1 MKLVQF
7 GFYKLKDKYFKDY
20 PSPQNRYVDN
30 KSENRPYYLAYT
42 DQNGIIWLLPISS
55 KVEKYKAKI
64 AEDEKKY
71 GECLTCYVIDYM
83 GDERAVL
90 IGNMIPV
97 TDEYIK
103 GEFTIQ
109 RQHYV
114 VQDAKSIK
122 AIRKRCS
129 RYLTLVRAKKM
140 RPCVDI
146 LKTERILLNKLEN
159 AEYLV

>member
-20 PSPQNRYVDN
+20 PSPKNCYVDN
-30 KSENRPYYLAYT
+30 KGENRPYYLAYT
-42 DQNGIIWLLPISS
+42 DRSGIIWLLPISS

-71 GECLTCYVIDYM
+71 GECLTCYIIDYM
-83 GDERAVL
+83 GEERAVL

-97 TDEYIK
+97 TAEYIK

-114 VQDAKSIK
+114 VQDERSIK

-129 RYLTLVRAKKM
+129 RYLTLVRAKRM
-140 RPCVDI
+140 HPYVDI
-146 LKTERILLNKLEN
+146 MKTERILLNKQRES
-159 AEYLV
+159 AYMV